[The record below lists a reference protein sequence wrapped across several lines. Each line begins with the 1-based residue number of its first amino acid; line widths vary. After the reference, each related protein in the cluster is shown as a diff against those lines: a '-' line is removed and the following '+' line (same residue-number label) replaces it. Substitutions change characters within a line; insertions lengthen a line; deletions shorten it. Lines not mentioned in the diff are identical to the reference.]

1 MIDLHTHSLFS
12 DGELL
17 PAELCRRME
26 VLGYEAV
33 AITDHAD
40 PSNLDFIVPRVA
52 TAASEM
58 NRHFSGIRLIPG
70 VELTHVPP
78 ALIPGL
84 ARKARE
90 LGAIVVVVH
99 GETIVEPVP
108 PGTNRAALLC
118 PDVDVLAHPGLI
130 TPEDV
135 KLAAEH
141 GVALEITSRAGHSL
155 SNGHVARL
163 ALVVG
168 APLVL
173 DSDAHAPRDL
183 VPPDFARKVALAAG
197 LTGAH
202 VDQMIERARKIIQRR
217 SEEASF

>member
-40 PSNLDFIVPRVA
+40 PSNLDFIVPRL
-52 TAASEM
+52 AAAAVQM
-58 NRHFSGIRLIPG
+58 NRYLGIRLIPG

-78 ALIPGL
+78 ELIPGL

-90 LGAIVVVVH
+90 LGAIIVVVH
-99 GETIVEPVP
+99 GETLVEPVP

-130 TPEDV
+130 TPEEAR
-135 KLAAEH
+135 LSAEH
-141 GVALEITSRAGHSL
+141 GVSLEITSRAGHSL

-163 ALVVG
+163 AVLIG

-183 VPPDFARKVALAAG
+183 VPPEFARKVALAAG
-197 LTGAH
+197 LTDAH
-202 VDQMIERARKIIQRR
+202 VDQMIEKARKLIQRR
-217 SEEASF
+217 SEGTPL